1 MEETRLKANI
11 LVVDD
16 EEDICEILQ
25 YNLEKAG
32 YKVKTVLSSEEA
44 LSVIPSEKFDLIL
57 LDIMMGGISGL
68 KLAQLLRVD
77 YKSNIPIIFITAL
90 DTEDD
95 ILKGFA
101 SGGDDYIAKPFS
113 VNEVVARVGAVLA
126 RSGRVAK
133 PQGGASV
140 SSWQNASGN
149 NVVDD
154 NDENAEQEESVKNH
168 FEFGILSIDALESSV
183 KVSGHPVLLTRKE
196 MEILLLL
203 ARSAGKLFSRDD
215 ILKHVWKDDGFVLQR
230 TVDVHIARLRKKL
243 GEAGELIQN
252 RSGFGYCIHVEE

>member
-1 MEETRLKANI
+1 MEEAKYKANI

-32 YKVKTVLSSEEA
+32 YAVKTAFSAEEA
-44 LSVIPSEKFDLIL
+44 LTQLSAVTFDLML
-57 LDIMMGGISGL
+57 LDIMLGGISGL
-68 KLAQLLRVD
+68 KLAKLLRED
-77 YKSNIPIIFITAL
+77 YKNNIPIIFITAL

-101 SGGDDYIAKPFS
+101 SGGDDYVSKPFS

-126 RSGRVAK
+126 RTRGSSKAGSGQA
-133 PQGGASV
+133 
-140 SSWQNASGN
+140 SSWSRASSASKA
-149 NVVDD
+149 VEIMPEKEQPWA
-154 NDENAEQEESVKNH
+154 DEFK
-168 FEFGILSIDALESSV
+168 FGILEINAPQNRVL
-183 KVSGHPVLLTRKE
+183 VSGTEVMLTRKE

-203 ARSAGKLFSRDD
+203 ARGAGRLYSRKD
-215 ILKHVWKDDGFVLQR
+215 ILAKVWKNDGFVLER

-243 GEAGELIQN
+243 GAAGELIQN
-252 RSGFGYCIHVEE
+252 RSGYGYCIYPNDK